1 MWAKTISKKQLI
13 RDSFSISLT
22 NFPLIHKRTIFHE
35 VYWYVYNLHCHP
47 YNCCFED
54 LYHSEVLL
62 NTIISQDNFFRLTQI
77 DLKSLLNRHY
87 ALLGLLSVWINER
100 MNQVIYGKDVL
111 VLLVSSTCLLSTNRN
126 QEMRL
131 DFFMEWNVF

>member
-1 MWAKTISKKQLI
+1 M
-13 RDSFSISLT
+13 ISLWSALSSLQLL
-22 NFPLIHKRTIFHE
+22 FLRFIIF
-35 VYWYVYNLHCHP
+35 
-47 YNCCFED
+47 
-54 LYHSEVLL
+54 SEVLF

-111 VLLVSSTCLLSTNRN
+111 VLLVSSTCLLSANRN

-131 DFFMEWNVF
+131 HFLYGWNFFSVEIIIHQFRFNHYINNLYYQIWFINK

>member
-1 MWAKTISKKQLI
+1 MSIICIVILTIVVFKI
-13 RDSFSISLT
+13 YI
-22 NFPLIHKRTIFHE
+22 IF
-35 VYWYVYNLHCHP
+35 
-47 YNCCFED
+47 
-54 LYHSEVLL
+54 EVLL

-100 MNQVIYGKDVL
+100 MNQVLYGKDVI
-111 VLLVSSTCLLSTNRN
+111 VSSTCLLSTNRN

-131 DFFMEWNVF
+131 DFLYGMKSFSMN